1 MLGALPRWI
10 NEDDRWRAMESFERD
25 VLAAST
31 RAALQAKW
39 HTVLRALAGW
49 GLLPFSPLPC

>member
-1 MLGALPRWI
+1 MLGALPRWVD
-10 NEDDRWRAMESFERD
+10 EDDRWRAMEIFERD

-39 HTVLRALAGW
+39 RTVLRALAGW
-49 GLLPFSPLPC
+49 GLLPFPLPC